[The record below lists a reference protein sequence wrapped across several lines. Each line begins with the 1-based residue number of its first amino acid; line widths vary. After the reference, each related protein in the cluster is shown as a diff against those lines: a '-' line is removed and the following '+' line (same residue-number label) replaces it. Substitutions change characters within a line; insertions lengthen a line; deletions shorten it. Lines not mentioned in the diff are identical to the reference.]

1 MKFVRS
7 IQNSLNQS
15 GDDENQGGWHHRKPV
30 STEVLPR
37 AEEPTHHPNR
47 TAASSDSPP
56 LPDLLDSSSCTQK
69 PSAGEDKPRPRS
81 CVDNTAQG
89 ASFSLVTDIAS
100 TVKKRWSGIQL
111 GSKLFQAFDRLAT
124 EDTEEEYSDSLENK
138 PRGRRRQT
146 SSSSNNSTSDDYIEN
161 MIRDES
167 VSPAPLVVDK
177 AAKMNETSS
186 GGTEPEEKAASVTG
200 RGRFRRLQMKWE
212 MLSGKEA
219 STNEKVSPG
228 GPTSP
233 GQASDGSGG
242 STNTSVTNSGRSKIP
257 RPVTSPVRASG
268 IPVLSPQQST
278 RPKKTVVAPPTPTS
292 SSQLRRP
299 SNISAKFK
307 ISPSGAKESSDGKDG
322 GIRPQTGKAAN
333 VNIPPVVKRQ
343 PSAATRCSRVDQLH
357 SEEQGHG
364 PKGHA
369 VRPSSLPY
377 RPTNTMHGN
386 KSGQAANKVEVLR
399 RAASSSLNR
408 QRHGGSQDGPRYV
421 QTLCHRL
428 PSDNGHLS
436 FNEGERLRLVLEV
449 DEKWLLCCR
458 GDQKGL
464 VPRTA
469 VNAGLVPRQAVIALQ
484 DNISRF

>member
-15 GDDENQGGWHHRKPV
+15 GDDENQGGWHNRKPV

-37 AEEPTHHPNR
+37 AEEPTHHSNC
-47 TAASSDSPP
+47 TAASSHSPP
-56 LPDLLDSSSCTQK
+56 LPDLLDSSSCAHK
-69 PSAGEDKPRPRS
+69 PCVAEDKPRPRS
-81 CVDNTAQG
+81 CVDNTVQG
-89 ASFSLVTDIAS
+89 AGFSLVTDIAS

-111 GSKLFQAFDRLAT
+111 GSKLFQAFDRLAA

-138 PRGRRRQT
+138 PRGRRRQA
-146 SSSSNNSTSDDYIEN
+146 SGSSNNSTSDDYVEN
-161 MIRDES
+161 ITQDES
-167 VSPAPLVVDK
+167 VSPAPLVVDQTT
-177 AAKMNETSS
+177 KMNETNSAGPEPDKKTAS
-186 GGTEPEEKAASVTG
+186 ITGGGK
-200 RGRFRRLQMKWE
+200 FRRLQMKWE

-233 GQASDGSGG
+233 GQASDGTGG
-242 STNTSVTNSGRSKIP
+242 SSSTSVTNIGRSKIP

-278 RPKKTVVAPPTPTS
+278 RCKKTVVGPPTPTS

-299 SNISAKFK
+299 SNVSAKFK
-307 ISPSGAKESSDGKDG
+307 ISPSGAKESSDGRDG
-322 GIRPQTGKAAN
+322 VIKPQNGKATN
-333 VNIPPVVKRQ
+333 VNTPPMVKRQ

-357 SEEQGHG
+357 NEDQGHG

-377 RPTNTMHGN
+377 RPANTMPGN

-408 QRHGGSQDGPRYV
+408 QRHGGSQDGPR
-421 QTLCHRL
+421 
-428 PSDNGHLS
+428 
-436 FNEGERLRLVLEV
+436 
-449 DEKWLLCCR
+449 
-458 GDQKGL
+458 
-464 VPRTA
+464 
-469 VNAGLVPRQAVIALQ
+469 
-484 DNISRF
+484 

>member
-7 IQNSLNQS
+7 IQSSLNQS

-37 AEEPTHHPNR
+37 VEEPPHHP
-47 TAASSDSPP
+47 AASSESPP
-56 LPDLLDSSSCTQK
+56 LPDLLDSSSCTHK
-69 PSAGEDKPRPRS
+69 PPAGEDKPRPRS
-81 CVDNTAQG
+81 CVDNTVQG
-89 ASFSLVTDIAS
+89 AGFSLVTDIAS

-146 SSSSNNSTSDDYIEN
+146 SSSSNNSTSDDYVEN
-161 MIRDES
+161 ITQDES
-167 VSPAPLVVDK
+167 ASPAPCVVDQ
-177 AAKMNETSS
+177 ATKMNETNL
-186 GGTEPEEKAASVTG
+186 GENGLEKKRASVTG
-200 RGRFRRLQMKWE
+200 GGKFRRLQMKWE

-219 STNEKVSPG
+219 STDEKVSPG

-233 GQASDGSGG
+233 GQTNDGAGG
-242 STNTSVTNSGRSKIP
+242 STNVSVTSSGRSKIP

-278 RPKKTVVAPPTPTS
+278 RSKKTVVALPTPTS

-299 SNISAKFK
+299 SNVSAKFK
-307 ISPSGAKESSDGKDG
+307 ISPSGAKESSDGKDSVT
-322 GIRPQTGKAAN
+322 RLQSGKAAN
-333 VNIPPVVKRQ
+333 VNIPPVVKCQ

-357 SEEQGHG
+357 SDEQGHG

-377 RPTNTMHGN
+377 RPANTVQGN
-386 KSGQAANKVEVLR
+386 KSGQAGNKVEVQR
-399 RAASSSLNR
+399 RAASSSLSR
-408 QRHGGSQDGPRYV
+408 QRHGGSHDGPR
-421 QTLCHRL
+421 
-428 PSDNGHLS
+428 
-436 FNEGERLRLVLEV
+436 
-449 DEKWLLCCR
+449 
-458 GDQKGL
+458 
-464 VPRTA
+464 
-469 VNAGLVPRQAVIALQ
+469 
-484 DNISRF
+484 